1 MIESV
6 TIKLGGK
13 DRKLYFDLG
22 IMSDY
27 EDLTGDNAL
36 QDDIFN
42 EMTSKKLIRMLYVVL
57 KVNEPDITI
66 DEIGKMITGHNIKE
80 ILPKLI
86 EAFNA
91 GLPED
96 NGDKK
101 KVIKK

>member
-6 TIKLGGK
+6 TIKLGDK
-13 DRKLYFDLG
+13 ERKLYFDLG

-36 QDDIFN
+36 QGDIFTN
-42 EMTSKKLIRMLYVVL
+42 MTSKKLIRMLYVVL
-57 KVNEPDITI
+57 KVEDPNVTI
-66 DEIGKMITGHNIKE
+66 DEIGKMITGHNIKD

-91 GLPED
+91 GLPDED
-96 NGDKK
+96 SDKK
-101 KVIKK
+101 KVTKK

>member
-13 DRKLYFDLG
+13 ERKLYFDLG
-22 IMSDY
+22 IMSEY

-42 EMTSKKLIRMLYVVL
+42 EITSKKLIRMLFVVL
-57 KVNEPDITI
+57 KIDDPEITI
-66 DEIGKMITGHNIKE
+66 DEIGKMVTGHNIKD

-91 GLPED
+91 GLPESD
-96 NGDKK
+96 SDKK
-101 KVIKK
+101 KVTKK